1 MEVIKKNNVY
11 TIEIT
16 DVTSEGNGVG
26 KINDF
31 VVFVPGTVT
40 GDVAEVTIIKLQ
52 KSYAYGK
59 VKNII
64 TPSDKRQEPKCG
76 VFSKCGG
83 CSLMHIKYEH
93 QLEIK
98 KGIINNALKRIGGID
113 HEADELIGAENPFR
127 YRNKMIFPVGEDK
140 TGKTVCGFYRERS
153 HDIIPL
159 DDCFLGCEFNSK
171 ILAAVKEYMME
182 CNVKAYDEKTHKGVI
197 RRVFSRVGAVS
208 GEIMIVISANSEK
221 FSEKDVL
228 IEKIRK
234 KSENIVSIILNV
246 NTKKTN
252 LVLGEKNK
260 VLFGKDTIKDILCGV
275 EYEISPHSFYQINH
289 SQTEKLY
296 AKALEYAEIKKDDV
310 VMDIYCGIGTISLS
324 AAKTAG
330 KVIGVEIVPQAIEDA
345 KENAKRN
352 GIVNAEFYC
361 ADAAE
366 LVPELIKN
374 GVKPDVIILDPPR
387 KGSDEKTLSAIT
399 SVSPER
405 IVYVSCN
412 PATLAR
418 DLKFLGEKGYNVE
431 KVCGVDMFPET
442 NHVETVVKLCRKLI
456 GV

>member
-40 GDVAEVTIIKLQ
+40 GDVAEVMIIKLQ

-221 FSEKDVL
+221 LSEKDVL

-275 EYEISPHSFYQINH
+275 EYEISPDMVDIRISAKEGFDIAMEDNNFIILNTELTKELIEEGIAREFISKIQNMRKVKEYNIVDRITIYYNGDEDVKETVNNQKEFIMNETLATDIVFKDSLEEKFDLNGHETYLD
-289 SQTEKLY
+289 TEKN
-296 AKALEYAEIKKDDV
+296 K
-310 VMDIYCGIGTISLS
+310 
-324 AAKTAG
+324 
-330 KVIGVEIVPQAIEDA
+330 
-345 KENAKRN
+345 
-352 GIVNAEFYC
+352 
-361 ADAAE
+361 
-366 LVPELIKN
+366 
-374 GVKPDVIILDPPR
+374 
-387 KGSDEKTLSAIT
+387 
-399 SVSPER
+399 
-405 IVYVSCN
+405 
-412 PATLAR
+412 
-418 DLKFLGEKGYNVE
+418 
-431 KVCGVDMFPET
+431 
-442 NHVETVVKLCRKLI
+442 
-456 GV
+456 